1 MGYQSCGFSV
11 FDRRGTPVAG
21 HPDLINDLTILCFP
35 MYNQLKFIG
44 VDQFMFNIGM
54 QELLL
59 IAAVALLVVGPK
71 RLPDVAKSLGKGL
84 AEFRRTAEDVT
95 DSFKGNLQ
103 ESEPE
108 SPQKDREIRED
119 RLPDE
124 QKNNEDKTAEE
135 QFQAP
140 RNESQEN
147 MLSHSPSPPG
157 KDV

>member
-84 AEFRRTAEDVT
+84 AEFRKTAEGVS
-95 DSFKGNLQ
+95 DSLKGTLQ
-103 ESEPE
+103 DDEPQ
-108 SPQKDREIRED
+108 SPQKEGEKA
-119 RLPDE
+119 E
-124 QKNNEDKTAEE
+124 NKAAEE
-135 QFQAP
+135 KKLEGTAS
-140 RNESQEN
+140 N
-147 MLSHSPSPPG
+147 G
-157 KDV
+157 